1 MFGFVI
7 SKHFVTNKNC
17 FINIILVLHLFSAS
31 SLVRMFWS
39 SLPVEIIV
47 LKLKPRLKVRYNKGT
62 PRAVLVRRQ
71 PINRRGDVPA
81 AVKLDFKGR

>member
-1 MFGFVI
+1 M
-7 SKHFVTNKNC
+7 
-17 FINIILVLHLFSAS
+17 
-31 SLVRMFWS
+31 
-39 SLPVEIIV
+39 EIIV